1 MSTRT
6 FIAIVTICSFVAMVC
21 SFSLCCTKGC
31 FIGAM
36 AFGLLSG
43 FCFLRG
49 CIRLIKGAVVTL
61 FLVTLCSCQT
71 GMYES
76 LHEEYSGGVIAVRN
90 RVRDIQGQFGGT
102 RSVRRADGSSEVN
115 DYQVTARDFFSAV
128 GVGFSTWSYAS
139 QQAAK
144 FAWQKFQAKQITE
157 QQFNQQIFELRKFE
171 AAGKGTPLS
180 PGSTLVTPNGPVTAP
195 VL

>member
-61 FLVTLCSCQT
+61 FLVTLCSCT
-71 GMYES
+71 GYM
-76 LHEEYSGGVIAVRN
+76 HEAHSASGN
-90 RVRDIQGQFGGT
+90 YVRDVLVKIGGT
-102 RSVRRADGSSEVN
+102 ASQRGSDGSSIVT
-115 DYQVTARDFFSAV
+115 DDQTSFRDLATAATGIQGSISGAKIQVSNNGVKTAQAVEETKRAKDAADAATRALELKNSGQAVPAGESVLNGGQILSAP
-128 GVGFSTWSYAS
+128 
-139 QQAAK
+139 K
-144 FAWQKFQAKQITE
+144 
-157 QQFNQQIFELRKFE
+157 
-171 AAGKGTPLS
+171 
-180 PGSTLVTPNGPVTAP
+180 
-195 VL
+195 